1 MTVWTVLG
9 VTVAAAF
16 LAMLL
21 RQKNPEQASAVTLI
35 GGAVMFAAAIG
46 VGVPAFSRIGELL
59 QAVSIGKSYSGVLLK
74 ALGICLLTQT
84 ASDVCRDAGETAL
97 AGKAELAGKVLLL
110 LCGLPLFEYAAQM
123 LSTMIGGQA
132 VGG

>member
-1 MTVWTVLG
+1 MTVWTILG
-9 VTVAAAF
+9 VCVAAAF

-35 GGAVMFAAAIG
+35 GGAVILAAVLG
-46 VGVPAFSRIGELL
+46 VGAPAFSRIEELL
-59 QAVSIGKSYSGVLLK
+59 ETVSVGESCSGVLLK
-74 ALGICLLTQT
+74 SLGICLLTQT

-132 VGG
+132 GGG